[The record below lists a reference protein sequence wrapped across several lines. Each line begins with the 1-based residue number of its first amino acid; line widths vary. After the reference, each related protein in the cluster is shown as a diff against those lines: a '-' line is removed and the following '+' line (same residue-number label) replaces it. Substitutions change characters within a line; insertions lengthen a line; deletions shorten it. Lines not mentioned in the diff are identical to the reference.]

1 MMADLFPEVDLSQE
15 YENEDDSFDF
25 EINLLDGVLVTD
37 TDWTAETILSQLK
50 KGNILLNPKFQR
62 RDAWNVERKSRFIE
76 SLLLGIP
83 IPQLVLAE
91 LPDQRGKYVVI
102 DGKQRLLALQKFSD
116 TQGGLKLSGLTIRTD
131 LNGKTWSNIQ
141 AGQGKFDD
149 CSAFENAAIRTT
161 LIKGYKS
168 EKALYVIF
176 HRLNS
181 GSVPLSPQEL
191 RHVLHPGPFI
201 DFAFEFS
208 ENSETLVSLLGRD
221 GKPDF
226 RMRDVEMLIR
236 FFGFSHFL
244 PSYQGDLKEFLDL
257 TVKNLN
263 NSWSSDE
270 FNIRALAVE
279 CENSIK
285 ATIDIFGENAFSKS
299 TNKGFEKRF
308 NRAVFDIMTFYF
320 KHDSIRIAAINNK
333 EAVQNRFI
341 ELCNEPQFR
350 KSLESTTKSFEATM
364 IRLEW
369 WGSALQGI
377 VDVSVPNP
385 LLSQL

>member
-1 MMADLFPEVDLSQE
+1 MMTDLFPEVDLSQE
-15 YENEDDSFDF
+15 YENEDDSSDF

-62 RDAWNVERKSRFIE
+62 RDAWNNDRKSRFIE

-91 LPDQRGKYVVI
+91 LPDQRGRYVVI
-102 DGKQRLLALQKFSD
+102 DGKQRLLTLQKFSGH
-116 TQGGLKLSGLTIRTD
+116 QGELKLSGLTIRTD

-141 AGQGKFDD
+141 AGQGKPDD
-149 CSAFENAAIRTT
+149 CSAFENSAIRTT

-208 ENSETLVSLLGRD
+208 ERSSTLISLLGRD

-263 NSWSSDE
+263 KSWNTNESGIKS
-270 FNIRALAVE
+270 LAIE
-279 CENSIK
+279 CENSIN
-285 ATIDIFGENAFSKS
+285 ATIEIFGENAFSKS
-299 TNKGFEKRF
+299 TAKGYEHRF

-320 KHDSIRIAAINNK
+320 KDPAIRLKAIDNK
-333 EAVQNRFI
+333 EAIRSVFI
-341 ELCNEPQFR
+341 ELCNEPPFR
-350 KSLESTTKSFEATM
+350 KSLESTTKSYDATM
-364 IRLEW
+364 TRLKW
-369 WGSALQGI
+369 WGNALQGI
-377 VDVSVPNP
+377 IDVNIPDP